1 MSKYETFENLHR
13 QNQPLVIGNAWDLT
27 SAKAFEESG
36 FEAIA
41 TSSVAVANSFGY
53 EDKQHIPFR
62 LLLNTIK
69 TITKHVAIPL
79 SVDME
84 AGYSNTIPGILE
96 NIEKIHDL
104 GAVGFNIED
113 SVITEKGKMR
123 TIEDFQTTISS
134 IRNHLDRKNM
144 NMFINS
150 RTDAYVHKLD
160 SRLTETINRAKAYE
174 EAGASGIF
182 VPFLDDENDAREI
195 VNATTLPVSLF
206 YTPALPSFDV
216 VGSWGIKRISM
227 GGSIYRSMIN
237 SLKNTLQSIRQD
249 QSFRSLVKIGNS

>member
-1 MSKYETFENLHR
+1 MSTYETFLTLHR
-13 QNQPLVIGNAWDLT
+13 QDQPLLIGNVWDLT

-36 FEAIA
+36 YKAIA

-53 EDKQHIPFR
+53 EDKQHIPFQ
-62 LLLNTIK
+62 LLLDTVK
-69 TITKHVAIPL
+69 TITKHIVIPL

-84 AGYSNTIPGILE
+84 AGYNDTVPGILE
-96 NIEKIHDL
+96 NIEKIHDV

-123 TIEDFQTTISS
+123 TIEDFQHSVSS

-144 NMFINS
+144 KMFINT

-174 EAGASGIF
+174 QAGSSGIF
-182 VPFLDDENDAREI
+182 VPFLDEENDAREI
-195 VNATTLPVSLF
+195 VKATTLPVSLF
-206 YTPALPSFDV
+206 YTPTLPLFEE

-237 SLKNTLQSIRQD
+237 SLKSTLQSIRQD
-249 QSFRSLVKIGNS
+249 QSFRSLGKK